1 MPISSRSGI
10 RPFIARRVIPI
21 TCTATRRWDAS
32 ILSTCEVKP
41 GGKSSRLKERRYK
54 LGNLSVPV
62 PRAEHL
68 VAMKVQAMKNDP
80 SRTLQELADIGF
92 LIHLPGIDQKEV
104 RKYFEEGGLLNSYEE
119 IRKRT

>member
-1 MPISSRSGI
+1 LNPNFNSKQYAVAVSSCRK
-10 RPFIARRVIPI
+10 
-21 TCTATRRWDAS
+21 T
-32 ILSTCEVKP
+32 L
-41 GGKSSRLKERRYK
+41 L

-92 LIHLPGIDQKEV
+92 LIHLPGIDQKDV